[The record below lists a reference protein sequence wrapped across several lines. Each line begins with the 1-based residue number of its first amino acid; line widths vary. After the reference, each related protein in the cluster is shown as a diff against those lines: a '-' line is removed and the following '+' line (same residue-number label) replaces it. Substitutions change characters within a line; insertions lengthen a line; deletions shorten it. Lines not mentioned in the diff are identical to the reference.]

1 VVRETVDFYQ
11 RAKRYSIEKFT
22 TSALSL
28 LANASKENLI
38 RLTYLAEK
46 IPQKESYREKIQWIR
61 NLFQTNHPGLAIA
74 KRVLNETNPHHR
86 KKIISNFIVN
96 QLLMGTNRRRAFEAE
111 RGFKPPNAML
121 MSPTMR
127 CNLNC
132 FGCYSGSYPTIEELP
147 FEVMDRLVGE
157 CKEMG
162 IYLVI
167 ITGGEP
173 FLRKDLFDLF
183 EKHPDTIFQ
192 VYTNGTLIDEK
203 MVERFVALGNVVPAI
218 SIEGLREE
226 TDVRRGKGH
235 FDQVVRVMD
244 WLKKAGIF
252 FAISTTQT
260 IRNSET
266 IGSDAF
272 VDFLVEKGCIFLWN
286 FHYIP
291 IGRDADLSLMA
302 TPEQR
307 ARIRERFAYFRA
319 TKPLLMVDFWND
331 GCLTEGC
338 IAAGRKYFHVN
349 ARGDVEPCVFCHFAS
364 DNIKEKSLLE
374 ALNSPLFQ
382 EIRSRQPFSK
392 NLFRSCLLI
401 DHPEQGREIALQ
413 HARYFTHEGAEWLFT
428 DFAKDIDAYAKA
440 YGEIAEAAWSK
451 RIESQDHPPL
461 LARKKVVGRH
471 G

>member
-1 VVRETVDFYQ
+1 MDLYRK
-11 RAKRYSIEKFT
+11 AKFYSISKFT
-22 TSALSL
+22 MVALSL
-28 LANASKENLI
+28 LAGASKENLI
-38 RLTYLAEK
+38 RLTHLAEK
-46 IPQKESYREKIQWIR
+46 IPKKEAYREKIRWIR
-61 NLFQTNHPGLAIA
+61 TLFQTDHPALTIA
-74 KRVLNETNPHHR
+74 RRVLKEIHPLHR
-86 KKIISNFIVN
+86 KKIVTNFIIN
-96 QLLMGTNRRRAFEAE
+96 QLLVGTNRRKAFEEE

-121 MSPTMR
+121 ISPTMR

-132 FGCYSGSYPTIEELP
+132 FGCYSGSYSTEEELP

-183 EKHPDTIFQ
+183 EKHQDTIFQ

-226 TDVRRGKGH
+226 TDARRGKGH
-235 FDQVVRVMD
+235 FDRVVQIMD

-272 VDFLVEKGCIFLWN
+272 IDFLVEKGCIFLWN

-307 ARIRERFAYFRA
+307 AGIRERFAYFRA

-338 IAAGRKYFHVN
+338 IAGGRKYFHVN
-349 ARGDVEPCVFCHFAS
+349 ARGDLEPCVFCHFAS
-364 DNIKEKSLLE
+364 DNIKEKSLME
-374 ALNSPLFQ
+374 ALNSPLFR
-382 EIRSRQPFSK
+382 EMRSRQPFSE
-392 NLFRSCLLI
+392 NLFINCPLI
-401 DHPEQGREIALQ
+401 DHPDHGKEFALKF
-413 HARYFTHEGAEWLFT
+413 AKYFTHEGAEGFFT
-428 DFAKDIDAYAKA
+428 ELSPAIDAYSKT
-440 YGEIAEAAWSK
+440 YRKIAEAAWK
-451 RIESQDHPPL
+451 EKIESQSPQPVSTG
-461 LARKKVVGRH
+461 KKVVGRH